1 MKLCPLKPSH
11 DSHLPRPFVRGT
23 FGFLLLRQ
31 LYQDVLEDPIRIN
44 HHLFHFIHL
53 CRKDPGESWL
63 GGAQP
68 LLLDQWDD
76 KVTS

>member
-1 MKLCPLKPSH
+1 MKLCPLEPSH

-53 CRKDPGESWL
+53 CRKDPGES
-63 GGAQP
+63 P
-68 LLLDQWDD
+68 LLLDDD
-76 KVTS
+76 KVNRNIVKRGRS